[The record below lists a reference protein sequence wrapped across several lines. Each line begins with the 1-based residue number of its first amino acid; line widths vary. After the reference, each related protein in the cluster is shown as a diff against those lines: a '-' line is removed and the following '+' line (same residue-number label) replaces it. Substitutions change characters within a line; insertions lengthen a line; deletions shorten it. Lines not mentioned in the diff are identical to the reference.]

1 MNLSESSA
9 SDLSLSLTQSEL
21 EEDLPDGVAPE
32 KSATSGGSADHSRRS
47 PESSLHCD
55 GSDNTPQLN
64 CESSAPAVTLERY
77 CMYDFCTL
85 LSCVCLSDCFMA
97 HALLKICTVPSD
109 TFSRLNAKQAEKGEC
124 SA

>member
-1 MNLSESSA
+1 MHLSESSA

-32 KSATSGGSADHSRRS
+32 KSCGGSVDHSRCS
-47 PESSLHCD
+47 PESSLHTD
-55 GSDNTPQLN
+55 GSNNTPQLN

-97 HALLKICTVPSD
+97 HALLKICTVPSVCI
-109 TFSRLNAKQAEKGEC
+109 SQI
-124 SA
+124 